1 MRMLAA
7 QRLSWR
13 MLLGRGRS
21 GSREGNL
28 LELRRDPDRGAR
40 PEGNRVMDLKFR
52 IKMTCKK
59 HPQYDPRKTGEAGIK
74 GGCMECTRML
84 SISKIAAEMV
94 RTATSLDKEKSLAA
108 AAG

>member
-1 MRMLAA
+1 
-7 QRLSWR
+7 
-13 MLLGRGRS
+13 
-21 GSREGNL
+21 
-28 LELRRDPDRGAR
+28 
-40 PEGNRVMDLKFR
+40 MDLKFR

-74 GGCMECTRML
+74 GGCLECTRMY

-94 RTATSLDKEKSLAA
+94 RTAGNLDSEKSLAA